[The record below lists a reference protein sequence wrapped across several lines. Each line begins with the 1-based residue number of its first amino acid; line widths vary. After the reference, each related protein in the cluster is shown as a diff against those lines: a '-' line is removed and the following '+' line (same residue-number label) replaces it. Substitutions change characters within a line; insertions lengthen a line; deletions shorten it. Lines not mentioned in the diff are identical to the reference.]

1 MKLKEAISTKSK
13 IPERLQCDLRT
24 GTGKSHAENAMSAV
38 KGSELLKLYPEDD
51 TEVCSPRL

>member
-13 IPERLQCDLRT
+13 IHERLQCDLRT

-51 TEVCSPRL
+51 TEV